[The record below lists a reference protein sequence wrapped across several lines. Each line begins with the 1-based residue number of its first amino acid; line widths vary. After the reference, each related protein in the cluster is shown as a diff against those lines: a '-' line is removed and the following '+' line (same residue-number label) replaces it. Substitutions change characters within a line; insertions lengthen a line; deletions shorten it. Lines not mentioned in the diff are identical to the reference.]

1 MIPKPTMKTKTL
13 FAIILFAGT
22 SAIFAQQTQPKVGGD
37 KDAHGCI
44 ASAGYTYS
52 ELKKECIR
60 TFEQKIQLKEIATKG
75 NYTAAVLFNKNQSKA
90 EIFLKEEKTSV
101 ILNRSSKGIWK
112 NSTYTLS
119 QDKGF
124 VLSKNKKA
132 VYRL

>member
-1 MIPKPTMKTKTL
+1 MKTKTL

-60 TFEQKIQLKEIATKG
+60 TFEQKIQLKEIATKDSY
-75 NYTAAVLFNKNQSKA
+75 NATVLFNKDQSKA
-90 EIFLKEEKTSV
+90 EIFLKEEKQGV
-101 ILNRSSKGIWK
+101 ILIHISKNIWK
-112 NSTYTLS
+112 NATYTLI
-119 QDKGF
+119 QNKGF
-124 VLSKNKKA
+124 VLSQKKKA
-132 VYRL
+132 IYKS

>member
-1 MIPKPTMKTKTL
+1 MKTKTFL
-13 FAIILFAGT
+13 FALFAGT
-22 SAIFAQQTQPKVGGD
+22 SALFAQQTQPKAGAD

-52 ELKKECIR
+52 QLKKECIR

-75 NYTAAVLFNKNQSKA
+75 NYTAAVLFNKDQSKA

-101 ILNRSSKGIWK
+101 ILNNTSKGIWK
-112 NSTYTLS
+112 NATYTLTKN
-119 QDKGF
+119 KGF
-124 VLSKNKKA
+124 VLSKSKKA